1 MRNSNDWVLHQIKHH
16 GPHLDHRLL
25 LEIFSWGSCF
35 AVWYRRLTFFVLLDG
50 FDTFVAAP
58 FIRHGNWQ
66 VSVKGRG
73 CVEDSTETSGAK
85 IVANRSIDE

>member
-1 MRNSNDWVLHQIKHH
+1 MGFVFCSVVSATH
-16 GPHLDHRLL
+16 
-25 LEIFSWGSCF
+25 
-35 AVWYRRLTFFVLLDG
+35 FFVLLDG

-73 CVEDSTETSGAK
+73 CVEDSTETSGAEM
-85 IVANRSIDE
+85 SPIDRLMNESH